1 MELGSGGRT
10 KEHEVL
16 SALHRWAV
24 QPYHRLRSIELD
36 VRSVIE
42 IAEAVEAPVIAN
54 LRCGL
59 WYVPPRYRAGV
70 SHFKSGDGHYGQWNF
85 SMRRLNLHLLQI
97 LASER
102 KALVVDATR
111 TGKRFPDS
119 LSKTLPTWS
128 CVVNRALLG
137 FTDEPLVLPPW
148 VPKQEQVRIEGMI
161 PEWVRRCR
169 SALGQMNLPKPAK
182 KLGIIWLRPESTVL
196 ESYAHVDFCPI
207 FALSA
212 SLFIEEGSRAD
223 MNGFHYV
230 PGAGDDEESWA
241 LGLGADIFHENVQ
254 AIIGDGPDGCEDR
267 MQSFA
272 CSKAENVSSSIGAR
286 RYPLWDTG
294 VQIGAM
300 ECLDDPSVWKDF
312 EKVLVLNH
320 SVDLPANVGSG
331 AALDNLVQFSMMN
344 NKGKPDRRYGLQR
357 ALPRVLGILQE
368 TSSVL
373 VVSDPDME
381 YSVAASMA
389 FLASSCERDPLGC
402 YYRSQG
408 QLVPDKESF
417 TLALA
422 SLGTEIPHPIAPSR
436 TVLKQVHRCFMS
448 SPP

>member
-1 MELGSGGRT
+1 MEVGCGGRT

-36 VRSVIE
+36 VRSVFE

-70 SHFKSGDGHYGQWNF
+70 SHFKSGDGHYGQWSF
-85 SMRRLNLHLLQI
+85 SMRRLNVHLLQI
-97 LASER
+97 LASKW

-119 LSKTLPTWS
+119 LSKTLPIWT
-128 CVVNRALLG
+128 CVVNRAVLG

-148 VPKQEQVRIEGMI
+148 IPKQEQVRIEGMI

-169 SALGQMNLPKPAK
+169 SALGQMNLPKPEK
-182 KLGIIWLRPESTVL
+182 KLGIIWLRPESTIL
-196 ESYAHVDFCPI
+196 ESYSHVDFCPI

-212 SLFIEEGSRAD
+212 SRVVEEGTRAD
-223 MNGFHYV
+223 MNGFHYI

-241 LGLGADIFHENVQ
+241 LGLGADSFHENVQ
-254 AIIGDGPDGCEDR
+254 AILGDGPDGCEQR

-272 CSKAENVSSSIGAR
+272 CSKVENVSNSIGDR
-286 RYPLWDTG
+286 RFPLWDTG

-300 ECLDDPSVWKDF
+300 ECLDDPGVWKKF
-312 EKVLVLNH
+312 GKVLVLNH
-320 SVDLPANVGSG
+320 SDDLLAKVGS
-331 AALDNLVQFSMMN
+331 ADLDKLVHLTMMSK
-344 NKGKPDRRYGLQR
+344 KGKPDRRYGLQR

-373 VVSDPDME
+373 LVSDSDME
-381 YSVAASMA
+381 YSVAASIA
-389 FLASSCERDPLGC
+389 FLASSCERDALGC
-402 YYRSQG
+402 YYRTEG
-408 QLVPDKESF
+408 YLVPDKESF
-417 TLALA
+417 SLALA
-422 SLGTEIPHPIAPSR
+422 SLGTEVPHPITPSR
-436 TVLKQVHRCFMS
+436 TVLKQVHRYFMS